1 MFTHQKK
8 SMVKLIGKDFLDS
21 KLWNGQTCKEINEEE
36 RVSEIQLSVKN
47 WDLGSMSVLKFGLKK
62 SRDAL
67 ENWEPEMIG
76 RD

>member
-47 WDLGSMSVLKFGLKK
+47 
-62 SRDAL
+62 
-67 ENWEPEMIG
+67 
-76 RD
+76 